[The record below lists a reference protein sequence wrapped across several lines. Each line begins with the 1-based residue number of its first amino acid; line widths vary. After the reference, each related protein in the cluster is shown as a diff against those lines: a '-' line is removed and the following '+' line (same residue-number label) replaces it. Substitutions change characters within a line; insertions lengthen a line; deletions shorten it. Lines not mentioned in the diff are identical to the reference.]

1 MVHSDA
7 GTEQSGK
14 ISLFSLSLIFLRLG
28 ALTFGGM
35 WAAADRIE
43 KDLVHRRNLITSD
56 ELRAMMITA
65 ALIPAPKFLGFGG
78 MVGYRV
84 RGYFGSCVALTSLMA
99 PGATLITIA
108 AIFLRGSGDGT
119 LLATIQTSVGL
130 GIVGLLLGNATKM
143 AMKSKLPRRDYVIG
157 LMLGASVPI
166 AVLIFDISLLIMAVG
181 GLIVGSFLIRPRKD
195 TEKADTDNN
204 NNSPE
209 EK

>member
-28 ALTFGGM
+28 ALAFGGM
-35 WAAADRIE
+35 WAGADRIE
-43 KDLVHRRNLITSD
+43 KDLVHRRNLITSE

-84 RGYFGSCVALTSLMA
+84 LGYFGSCVALISLMA
-99 PGATLITIA
+99 PGATLVTLA

-119 LLATIQTSVGL
+119 LLASVQATVGL

-143 AMKSKLPRRDYVIG
+143 TMKSKLPRKDYSIG
-157 LMLGASVPI
+157 LVLGASIPI
-166 AVLIFDISLLIMAVG
+166 AVLVFDVSLIVMSIG
-181 GLIVGSFLIRPRKD
+181 GLIAGAFLIRPK
-195 TEKADTDNN
+195 TDKNN
-204 NNSPE
+204 AGKE
-209 EK
+209 T